1 MSVTDEDNLFTLI
14 EARANLVSVAEIMST
29 VKLRGG
35 LRPGLVYT
43 VHFQDTRA
51 LCRRV
56 YHQKNPL
63 TGGKDSPVL
72 IQCVSVEEWTGGGE
86 QTTELLADM
95 NRLTQVGILICI
107 KKEFTFTPVFGGV
120 FDLPSS
126 T

>member
-1 MSVTDEDNLFTLI
+1 MSVTEEENLFDLI
-14 EARANLVSVAEIMST
+14 VARANEATIAEIMST

-63 TGGKDSPVL
+63 TRGKDSPVL
-72 IQCVSVEEWTGGGE
+72 IQCVSVEEWTGGGK
-86 QTTELLADM
+86 QTTEMLAGM
-95 NRLTQVGILICI
+95 NRQT
-107 KKEFTFTPVFGGV
+107 GGYPHLHQEGV
-120 FDLPSS
+120 HLH
-126 T
+126 TRLWWGV